1 MVLGSNVLKYCYL
14 IIHYFSVI
22 AYLCIQAAVQG
33 AGCWADGTVGVVT
46 TGCGEHLIATNLA
59 KEAARNIH
67 SSNCPTLALQTTF
80 KDGFLGTVTYIL
92 VLRVNLLVLTT

>member
-1 MVLGSNVLKYCYL
+1 MLLTYAIDFCDC
-14 IIHYFSVI
+14 
-22 AYLCIQAAVQG
+22 LCIQAAVQG

-67 SSNCPTLALQTTF
+67 SSNCPTSALQTTF
-80 KDGFLGTVTYIL
+80 KDGFLGTVTYSLALHVKIL
-92 VLRVNLLVLTT
+92 VLTI